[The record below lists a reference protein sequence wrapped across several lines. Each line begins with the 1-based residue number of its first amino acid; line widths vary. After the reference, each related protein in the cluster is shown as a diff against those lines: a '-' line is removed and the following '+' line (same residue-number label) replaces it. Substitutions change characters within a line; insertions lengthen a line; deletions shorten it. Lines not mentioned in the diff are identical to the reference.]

1 MPIYLGF
8 RKADAELPAI
18 QHLLSILID
27 RVPGLNSKCG
37 TIASKTLRSCR
48 PIFSVLLIS
57 TFAPPFSPPG
67 GRDKQRRYQARPN
80 AGLAVLHS
88 LKQAEV
94 MYDS

>member
-18 QHLLSILID
+18 RHLLSIWID
-27 RVPGLNSKCG
+27 RVAGLNSKCG

-57 TFAPPFSPPG
+57 TCAPPFSPQGAQISKEEIRPG
-67 GRDKQRRYQARPN
+67 PMQVSPYSIHKNKIEQR
-80 AGLAVLHS
+80 
-88 LKQAEV
+88 
-94 MYDS
+94 

>member
-18 QHLLSILID
+18 RHLLSIWID
-27 RVPGLNSKCG
+27 RVAGLNSKCG

-57 TFAPPFSPPG
+57 TFAAPFSPQGAQISKEEIRP
-67 GRDKQRRYQARPN
+67 DPMQVSPYSIHKNKIEQR
-80 AGLAVLHS
+80 
-88 LKQAEV
+88 
-94 MYDS
+94 